1 MREDL
6 TTPGQVEALPLD
18 QRAAAYLAAQE
29 ALEARSQLP
38 VS

>member
-1 MREDL
+1 MHDEP
-6 TTPGQVEALPLD
+6 TTPEAVEALPIE

-29 ALEARSQLP
+29 ALEARLRLP